1 MKNEQIEKENA
12 KIRNRFIERYLDTIV
27 YVMTLL
33 ILAALVVA
41 VVELQG
47 EVRKMRNEIKSL
59 REQVTVSAIIDEPKD
74 DGHITGDDI
83 PAQWPR
89 LYTDED
95 AIALAKLTWGEARG
109 VPDLKINGQV
119 ISARTQQAAVMW
131 TVLNRFDE
139 GYADSIIGVI
149 TAYTVDKNGKIH
161 KQFHGY
167 SEEYPVEEELLEL
180 AYDVL
185 DRWNAEKHGETVV
198 RELPAGYLWFHGDG
212 TWNWFRDAYKNGNKW
227 DWSV

>member
-74 DGHITGDDI
+74 EGRVTGDDI

-119 ISARTQQAAVMW
+119 ISSRTQQAAVMW
-131 TVLNRFDE
+131 TVLNRFDA
-139 GYADSIIGVI
+139 GYEESILEVI
-149 TAYTVDKNGKIH
+149 TAKG
-161 KQFHGY
+161 QFHGY
-167 SEEYPVEEELLEL
+167 SEEHPVEEELLEL

-185 DRWNAEKHGETVV
+185 DRWNAEKHGETVA
-198 RELPAGYLWFHGDG
+198 RELPSGYLWFHGDG
-212 TWNWFRDAYKNGNKW
+212 IRNHFRDAYKNGNEW
-227 DWSV
+227 NWSV

>member
-1 MKNEQIEKENA
+1 M
-12 KIRNRFIERYLDTIV
+12 RNFVERYLDTMV
-27 YVMTLL
+27 YILMTI
-33 ILAALVVA
+33 ILATLVVTT
-41 VVELQG
+41 VELQG
-47 EVRKMRNEIKSL
+47 EIRQIRNEIENL
-59 REQVTVSAIIDEPKD
+59 REEIAVNIVAREGTD
-74 DGHITGDDI
+74 DGRIAGDDI

-89 LYTDED
+89 LYSDED

-109 VPDLKINGQV
+109 VPGLKINGRV
-119 ISARTQQAAVMW
+119 ISTRTQQAAVMW
-131 TVLNRFDE
+131 TVLNRFDA
-139 GYADSIIGVI
+139 GYEDSIIGVI

-167 SEEYPVEEELLEL
+167 SEEHPVEEELLAL

-198 RELPAGYLWFHGDG
+198 RELPSGYLWFHGDG

-227 DWSV
+227 DWSI

>member
-1 MKNEQIEKENA
+1 MKNEQIEKENV
-12 KIRNRFIERYLDTIV
+12 KIRNHFIERYLDTIV

-74 DGHITGDDI
+74 EGRVTGDDI

-109 VPDLKINGQV
+109 VPDLKVNGRV
-119 ISARTQQAAVMW
+119 ISTRTQQAAVMW

-139 GYADSIIGVI
+139 GYKESILEVI
-149 TAYTVDKNGKIH
+149 TAPG
-161 KQFHGY
+161 QFHGY
-167 SEEYPVEEELLEL
+167 SEEHPVEEELLEL

-212 TWNWFRDAYKNGNKW
+212 IWNHFRDAYKNGNEW
-227 DWSV
+227 NWSV

>member
-1 MKNEQIEKENA
+1 M
-12 KIRNRFIERYLDTIV
+12 RNFVERYLDTIV
-27 YVMTLL
+27 YILMTI
-33 ILAALVVA
+33 ILATLVVTT
-41 VVELQG
+41 VELQG
-47 EVRKMRNEIKSL
+47 EIRQIRNEIESL
-59 REQVTVSAIIDEPKD
+59 REEIAVNIVAREGTDNGRIA
-74 DGHITGDDI
+74 GDDI

-109 VPDLKINGQV
+109 VPDLKINGRV
-119 ISARTQQAAVMW
+119 ISTRTQQAAVMW

-139 GYADSIIGVI
+139 GYKDSIIGVI

-167 SEEYPVEEELLEL
+167 SEEHPVEEELLAL

-185 DRWNAEKHGETVV
+185 DRWNAEKHGEIVV
-198 RELPAGYLWFHGDG
+198 RELPSGYLWFHGDG
-212 TWNWFRDAYKNGNKW
+212 IWNHFRDAYKNGNEW

>member
-1 MKNEQIEKENA
+1 MVL
-12 KIRNRFIERYLDTIV
+12 RRTIERYLDTAV
-27 YVMTLL
+27 YILMTI
-33 ILAALVVA
+33 ILATLVVTT
-41 VVELQG
+41 VELQS
-47 EVRKMRNEIKSL
+47 EVRQMRSEIESL
-59 REQVTVSAIIDEPKD
+59 REEIAVDIVAREGTDNGRIA
-74 DGHITGDDI
+74 GDDI

-131 TVLNRFDE
+131 TVLNRFDA
-139 GYADSIIGVI
+139 GYEESILEVI
-149 TAYTVDKNGKIH
+149 TAKG
-161 KQFHGY
+161 QFHGY

-185 DRWNAEKHGETVV
+185 DRWNAERHGETVA
-198 RELPAGYLWFHGDG
+198 RELSSGYLWFHGDG
-212 TWNWFRDAYKNGNKW
+212 VRNHFRDAYKNGNKW
-227 DWSV
+227 NWGVDCK

>member
-1 MKNEQIEKENA
+1 MMNEQIEKENM
-12 KIRNRFIERYLDTIV
+12 KIRNRFIERYVDTIV

-33 ILAALVVA
+33 ILAALVIA

-74 DGHITGDDI
+74 DGHIPGDDI

-89 LYTDED
+89 LYSDED
-95 AIALAKLTWGEARG
+95 AIALAKLAWGEARG
-109 VPDLKINGQV
+109 VPDLKIHGQV
-119 ISARTQQAAVMW
+119 ISTRTQQAAVMW
-131 TVLNRFDE
+131 TVLNRFDA
-139 GYADSIIGVI
+139 GYEESILEVI
-149 TAYTVDKNGKIH
+149 TAKG
-161 KQFHGY
+161 QFHGY
-167 SEEYPVEEELLEL
+167 YEEHPVEEELLEL

-185 DRWNAEKHGETVV
+185 DRWNAERHGDVV
-198 RELPAGYLWFHGDG
+198 MRELPSGYLWFRGDG
-212 TWNWFRDAYKNGNKW
+212 VWNHFRDAYKNGNEW

>member
-1 MKNEQIEKENA
+1 MVF
-12 KIRNRFIERYLDTIV
+12 RRTIERYLDTMV
-27 YVMTLL
+27 YILMTI
-33 ILAALVVA
+33 ILATLVVTT
-41 VVELQG
+41 VELQG
-47 EVRKMRNEIKSL
+47 EVRRMRSEIESL
-59 REQVTVSAIIDEPKD
+59 GEEISVDIAASEGMD
-74 DGHITGDDI
+74 DGRIAGDDVE
-83 PAQWPR
+83 AQWPR

-109 VPDLKINGQV
+109 VPDLKVNGQV

-131 TVLNRFDE
+131 TVLNRFDA
-139 GYADSIIGVI
+139 GYEESILEVI

-167 SEEYPVEEELLEL
+167 SEEHPVEEELLAL

-185 DRWNAEKHGETVV
+185 DRWNEEKHGETVV

-212 TWNWFRDAYKNGNKW
+212 IWNHFRDAYKNGNEW

>member
-1 MKNEQIEKENA
+1 MVF
-12 KIRNRFIERYLDTIV
+12 RRTIERYLDTAV
-27 YVMTLL
+27 YILMTI
-33 ILAALVVA
+33 ILATLVVTT
-41 VVELQG
+41 VELRG
-47 EVRKMRNEIKSL
+47 EVHRMRDEIESL
-59 REQVTVSAIIDEPKD
+59 REEIAVDIAASEGMD
-74 DGHITGDDI
+74 DGHITGDDVE
-83 PAQWPR
+83 AQWPR
-89 LYTDED
+89 LYSDED

-109 VPDLKINGQV
+109 VPDLKVNGRV
-119 ISARTQQAAVMW
+119 ISTRTQQAAVMW

-139 GYADSIIGVI
+139 GYEDSIIGVI

-167 SEEYPVEEELLEL
+167 SEEHPVDEELLEL

-198 RELPAGYLWFHGDG
+198 RELPSGYLWFHGDG
-212 TWNWFRDAYKNGNKW
+212 TWNWFRDAYKNGNEW

>member
-1 MKNEQIEKENA
+1 MVL
-12 KIRNRFIERYLDTIV
+12 RRTIERYLDTAV
-27 YVMTLL
+27 YILMAI
-33 ILAALVVA
+33 ILATLVVTT
-41 VVELQG
+41 VELQG
-47 EVRKMRNEIKSL
+47 EVCQMRSEIESL
-59 REQVTVSAIIDEPKD
+59 REEIVVDIVAREGMD
-74 DGHITGDDI
+74 DGRIAGDDI

-109 VPDLKINGQV
+109 VPDLKIDGQV
-119 ISARTQQAAVMW
+119 ISTRTQQAAVMW

-149 TAYTVDKNGKIH
+149 TAKG
-161 KQFHGY
+161 QFHGY
-167 SEEYPVEEELLEL
+167 SGEYPVEEELLEL

-185 DRWNAEKHGETVV
+185 DRWNAERHGETVA
-198 RELPAGYLWFHGDG
+198 RELPSGYLWFHGDG
-212 TWNWFRDAYKNGNKW
+212 TRNHFRDAYKNGNKW

>member
-1 MKNEQIEKENA
+1 MKNEQIEKENV
-12 KIRNRFIERYLDTIV
+12 KIRNHFIERYLDTIV

-59 REQVTVSAIIDEPKD
+59 REQVAVSAIIDEPKD
-74 DGHITGDDI
+74 EGHVTGDDI

-131 TVLNRFDE
+131 TVLNRFDA
-139 GYADSIIGVI
+139 GYEESILEVI
-149 TAYTVDKNGKIH
+149 TAKGQV
-161 KQFHGY
+161 HGY
-167 SEEYPVEEELLEL
+167 SEEHPVEEELLEL

-185 DRWNAEKHGETVV
+185 DRWNAEKHGETVA
-198 RELPAGYLWFHGDG
+198 RELPSGYLWFHGDG
-212 TWNWFRDAYKNGNKW
+212 IWNHFRDAYKNGNEW
-227 DWSV
+227 DWSI

>member
-59 REQVTVSAIIDEPKD
+59 REQVAVSAIIDEPKD
-74 DGHITGDDI
+74 EGRVTGDDI

-109 VPDLKINGQV
+109 VPDLKIDGRV
-119 ISARTQQAAVMW
+119 ISTRTQQAAVMW
-131 TVLNRFDE
+131 TVLNRFDA
-139 GYADSIIGVI
+139 GYEESIIGVI

-198 RELPAGYLWFHGDG
+198 RELPSGYLWFHGDG
-212 TWNWFRDAYKNGNKW
+212 VRSHFRDAYKNGNEW

>member
-1 MKNEQIEKENA
+1 MVL
-12 KIRNRFIERYLDTIV
+12 RRTIERYLDTAV
-27 YVMTLL
+27 YILMTI
-33 ILAALVVA
+33 ILATLVVTT
-41 VVELQG
+41 VELQG
-47 EVRKMRNEIKSL
+47 EVRQMRSEIESL
-59 REQVTVSAIIDEPKD
+59 REEIAVNIVAREGMDN
-74 DGHITGDDI
+74 GHIAGDDI

-109 VPDLKINGQV
+109 VPDLKINGRA

-139 GYADSIIGVI
+139 EYADSIIGVI
-149 TAYTVDKNGKIH
+149 TAKG
-161 KQFHGY
+161 QFHGY

-185 DRWNAEKHGETVV
+185 DRWNAERHGETIV
-198 RELPAGYLWFHGDG
+198 RELPSGYLWFHGDG
-212 TWNWFRDAYKNGNKW
+212 VRNHFRDAYKNGNEW
-227 DWSV
+227 NWSI

>member
-1 MKNEQIEKENA
+1 M
-12 KIRNRFIERYLDTIV
+12 RNFVERYLDTIV
-27 YVMTLL
+27 YILMTI
-33 ILAALVVA
+33 ILVTLVVTT
-41 VVELQG
+41 VELQG
-47 EVRKMRNEIKSL
+47 EVRQMRSEIESL
-59 REQVTVSAIIDEPKD
+59 REEIAANIVAREGTD
-74 DGHITGDDI
+74 DGRIAGDDI

-109 VPDLKINGQV
+109 VPDLKINGRV
-119 ISARTQQAAVMW
+119 ISTRTQQAAVMW

-139 GYADSIIGVI
+139 GYKDSIIGVI

-167 SEEYPVEEELLEL
+167 SEEHPVEEELLAL

-198 RELPAGYLWFHGDG
+198 RELPSEYLWFHGDG
-212 TWNWFRDAYKNGNKW
+212 IWNHFRDAYKNGNEW
-227 DWSV
+227 DWSI